1 MGVRRGR
8 EERKGEMEGG
18 GREEGRVTAKRG
30 ERRRGG
36 GDGMKGGAGGM
47 AQELRA
53 LAALPE
59 DQGSILSTYIVAHS
73 Y

>member
-1 MGVRRGR
+1 
-8 EERKGEMEGG
+8 
-18 GREEGRVTAKRG
+18 VTAKRG

-59 DQGSILSTYIVAHS
+59 DQGSAPSIHMSAYNHL
-73 Y
+73 